1 MNTLPLRTPTAQEVD
16 QGRRWLEYLARLGYA
31 ARGIVYIIVGGLAFL
46 AAAGQGG
53 ATTDSRG
60 AVLTVLHNPGGWILV
75 LVIGI
80 GLLGHSLWRFC
91 QAAFDADGLGHSS
104 KAIAARIGTRP
115 SNTWVY
121 NWAFATAHAFLR
133 ELKAVDGVGVAV
145 EELRRR
151 GHRMAVASQSPLARV
166 KLSLQVAGLA
176 GQFGEHIYVSS
187 MVAHPKPAPDIYLL
201 AANRLGAVPRE
212 CIVIEDS
219 PASAAA
225 AQAAGM
231 RVLGYAPGH
240 TVAAMQSS
248 GARVIHSMHELIAA
262 IEA

>member
-1 MNTLPLRTPTAQEVD
+1 MSNASLPALIFDCDGVLVD
-16 QGRRWLEYLARLGYA
+16 SEYLASRVESDVTRDLGLTLGVEEA
-31 ARGIVYIIVGGLAFL
+31 HEMFL
-46 AAAGQGG
+46 GRTVEG
-53 ATTDSRG
+53 
-60 AVLTVLHNPGGWILV
+60 VL
-75 LVIGI
+75 
-80 GLLGHSLWRFC
+80 
-91 QAAFDADGLGHSS
+91 D
-104 KAIAARIGTRP
+104 AIAERAGARPT
-115 SNTWVY
+115 NTWVY

-187 MVAHPKPAPDIYLL
+187 MVARPKPAPDIYLL
-201 AANRLGAVPRE
+201 AAKRLGAVPGE

-231 RVLGYAPGH
+231 RVLGYAPEKN
-240 TVAAMQSS
+240 TAVAMQSS
-248 GARVIHSMHELIAA
+248 GARIIRSMHELIAA